1 MEKRIESRQIRNAA
15 SPLIG
20 ARRGFASSRRAARP
34 QQAFTLIELLVVIAI
49 IAVLMGLLLP
59 AVQQAREAARST
71 QCKNNLHQ
79 MTLALH
85 SYADVWQGALMPV
98 DVYNWTIPAGTPGGE
113 ERYWFGLAD
122 PTTNAVDF
130 TQGFLAPFMES
141 QQNSYLCPDFGA
153 ANVDKLRFTTMASSY
168 AYNYVYLGPG
178 LQGAIN
184 FTTMQVDPSKPIN
197 YSLKDVTAQS
207 KTIVFADAAQV
218 NCIDW
223 PACTQNAFVESWYLE
238 PPSDA
243 FPTTHF
249 RHNGLANVSFLD
261 GHVETQTRTW
271 VTLPSWDPPGQ
282 VQVMQ
287 SHLLGFVGSNDYFYQ
302 RRKY

>member
-1 MEKRIESRQIRNAA
+1 MEKKIA
-15 SPLIG
+15 SPIFISSPRSSTS
-20 ARRGFASSRRAARP
+20 ARHRLASSRSASHP
-34 QQAFTLIELLVVIAI
+34 CGFTLIELLVVIAI

-59 AVQQAREAARST
+59 AVQQARESARST
-71 QCKNNLHQ
+71 QCKNNLKQ

-113 ERYWFGLAD
+113 ERYWFGLAN

-141 QQNSYLCPDFGA
+141 QQNSYLCPDLLA
-153 ANVDKLRFTTMASSY
+153 ANVDQLRFTTMASSY

-178 LQGAIN
+178 LQNAIN
-184 FTTMQVDPSKPIN
+184 FMTMQVDPSKPIN
-197 YSLKDVTAQS
+197 YNLKDVTATT
-207 KTIVFADAAQV
+207 KTIVFADSAQV

-223 PACTQNAFVESWYLE
+223 PACTQNAFVESWYMG
-238 PPSDA
+238 PPSG
-243 FPTTHF
+243 FYPTTHF
-249 RHNGLANVSFLD
+249 RHNGLANVSYLD
-261 GHVETQTRTW
+261 GHVETQP
-271 VTLPSWDPPGQ
+271 LSWIDLSSAVPAGQ
-282 VQVMQ
+282 IQVMQ
-287 SHLLGFVGSNDYFYQ
+287 ARQLGFVGTNDYYYQ

>member
-1 MEKRIESRQIRNAA
+1 MEKKNEILTTGA
-15 SPLIG
+15 SPPTG
-20 ARRGFASSRRAARP
+20 ACHGFASSRPPLNRRWG
-34 QQAFTLIELLVVIAI
+34 FTLIELLVVIAI
-49 IAVLMGLLLP
+49 IAVLAGLLLP
-59 AVQQAREAARST
+59 AVQQARESARST
-71 QCKNNLHQ
+71 QCKNNLKQ
-79 MTLALH
+79 MTLAMH
-85 SYADVWQGALMPV
+85 SYADAWQGALMPV

-141 QQNSYLCPDFGA
+141 QQNSYLCPDLLG

-184 FTTMQVDPSKPIN
+184 FMTMQVDPTKPIN
-197 YSLKDVTAQS
+197 FNLKDVTATS
-207 KTIVFADAAQV
+207 KTIVFADSAQV
-218 NCIDW
+218 NCVDW
-223 PACTQNAFVESWYLE
+223 PACTQNVFVESWYLE
-238 PPSDA
+238 PPSDF

-249 RHNGLANVSFLD
+249 RHNGLANVSYLD
-261 GHVETQTRTW
+261 GHVETQTR
-271 VTLPSWDPPGQ
+271 SWIDVSSAVPAGQ
-282 VQVMQ
+282 IQVMQ
-287 SHLLGFVGSNDYFYQ
+287 AHQLGFVGTNDYYYQ